1 MATIKD
7 VAARAGVSIATVSRV
22 LNRTGTIT
30 AQTREKVLQA
40 VEELG
45 YRINLTAKSLKTGK
59 TAIIGIVISGAQ
71 FMETPSVVHSALV
84 ELQAHHFAVEVI
96 LDASLQSCV
105 TLMKEGRLDGLL
117 LVDLQRDDAALKGLI
132 QMESPFVLL
141 GGDTAREDVNLVAID
156 FFGGGYGATKH
167 LISQGHRD
175 ILFTEDNPLLP
186 YTQEIKRGYLFALD
200 ENGIP
205 YSEDLLRGEAG
216 HRSDK
221 ERIGYN
227 SLKILNGD
235 SENTTSP
242 GGAKVSSA
250 PCASAMLLT
259 HDRIAHGALS
269 AAGERG
275 IAVPEELSVV
285 GFGNH
290 PYSSYLQPQLSSV
303 KVPYTQQGELG
314 AEILVNN
321 ILRQDSIVKR
331 VTLQTQLI
339 QRHTVAPHPRRKRS

>member
-71 FMETPSVVHSALV
+71 FLETPSVVHSALM
-84 ELQAHHFAVEVI
+84 ELQANHFAVEVI

-105 TLMKEGRLDGLL
+105 ALMKEGRLEGLL
-117 LVDLQRDDAALKGLI
+117 LVDMQRDDSTLKKLI
-132 QMESPFVLL
+132 QMEIPFVLL
-141 GGDTAREDVNLVAID
+141 GGDTVREDVNLVAID
-156 FFGGGYGATKH
+156 FFGGGYGATKY

-175 ILFTEDNPLLP
+175 ILFAEDSPHLP

-205 YSEDLLRGEAG
+205 YSEDFLRGESG
-216 HRSDK
+216 YRPYK
-221 ERIGYN
+221 EHIGYDSLN
-227 SLKILNGD
+227 SLND
-235 SENTTSP
+235 VT
-242 GGAKVSSA
+242 AVSSPLA
-250 PCASAMLLT
+250 SGSLAHARVPSAMLAT

-275 IAVPEELSVV
+275 IEVPTELSVI

-290 PYSSYLQPQLSSV
+290 PYSSFLQPQLSTV

-321 ILRQDSIVKR
+321 IRRHDSIVKR

-339 QRHTVAPHPRRKRS
+339 RRQTVAMYPRKKRS